1 MKSMTGWGRG
11 VATGDGWELTVEV
24 RSVNSRFREIVVHL
38 PYPDVEREESIK
50 NKVSKYITRG
60 HVDVF
65 VTITPLSTHALSIK
79 IDKTLAAAYY
89 REIAALRDELGL
101 PLGVTATALLTLPG
115 VLPVPDMTAGVHERR
130 LAELP
135 PVLWDEALD
144 AAMTGLLAMR
154 DREGAA
160 TYNDLLLRLDACTEL
175 TEQIAAR
182 APELLAE
189 FSRRLHKR
197 VMMLLRDTSGELQA
211 DIEPFRL
218 EQEMVILAD
227 RTDISEE
234 LARIRSHLA
243 QLRQTMDEPG
253 AVGRKLDFLL
263 QEVFREFNT
272 IASKTPDASVAQLVV
287 QAKAELEKFRE
298 QVQNVE

>member
-11 VATGDGWELTVEV
+11 VATSDGFELTAEV
-24 RSVNSRFREIVVHL
+24 RSVNSRFREIFVHL

-50 NKVSKYITRG
+50 NKISKYVARG

-65 VTITPLSTHALSIK
+65 VTVTQASAGALSIK

-101 PLGVTATALLTLPG
+101 PLDITATDLLALPG
-115 VLPVPDMTAGVHERR
+115 VLPVPEGQTGVREQR
-130 LAELP
+130 LSELP
-135 PVLWDEALD
+135 PILWDEALD
-144 AAMTGLLAMR
+144 AAVAGLLAMR
-154 DREGAA
+154 EREGAA
-160 TYNDLLLRLDACTEL
+160 TYQDLQQRLDVFDEL

-182 APELLAE
+182 APEILAE
-189 FSRRLHKR
+189 FSRRLHTR
-197 VMMLLRDTSGELQA
+197 VMMLLRDTSGQLRA

-243 QLRQTMDEPG
+243 QLRKTMDEPG

-263 QEVFREFNT
+263 QEVLREFNT